1 MNTYSGWKKQ
11 VFPNVGV
18 TMLVDPWLVGELT
31 FYGQTWA
38 FTGRKGDLPPV
49 DVDAVAAKADI
60 IVITQ
65 VLPALCA
72 TESIGLKDHAEDY
85 AMLYILLNQ
94 SCTMRRMLCQPGG

>member
-1 MNTYSGWKKQ
+1 
-11 VFPNVGV
+11 
-18 TMLVDPWLVGELT
+18 MLVDPWLVGELT

-65 VLPALCA
+65 A
-72 TESIGLKDHAEDY
+72 H
-85 AMLYILLNQ
+85 LYLQ
-94 SCTMRRMLCQPGG
+94 HSH